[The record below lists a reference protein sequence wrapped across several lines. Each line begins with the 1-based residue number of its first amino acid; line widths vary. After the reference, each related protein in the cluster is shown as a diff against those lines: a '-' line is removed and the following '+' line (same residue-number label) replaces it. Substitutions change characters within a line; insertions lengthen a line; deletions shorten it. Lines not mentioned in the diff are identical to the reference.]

1 MANLIRFAIVLILV
15 SLSTSHV
22 DSPKLLAQD
31 PMRVATY
38 NIRYANRGDGLDQW
52 ANRSKAV
59 GNYLRDMDICG
70 LQEVTYPQL
79 VQLRDQ
85 LTQFAYYGVGRDD
98 GEHGGEHAVIFFRKQ
113 FLKEIDKGTFW
124 LSEEPERIGVAGW
137 DAALPRTCTWIQLED
152 QRTKEQF
159 IVGNTHFDHRG
170 AIAREKSG
178 ELIKN
183 QLSKIAGDLPVVL
196 MGDFNCIPD
205 SSPYQA
211 ILSGGQFSDSM
222 DVSLEKPVGPRS
234 TWNGFRGIA
243 EGREIDH
250 VFVRGDLQVHQRS
263 TDDPRTQSGRFASDH
278 LPVQVLVSLGRSLK
292 NK

>member
-15 SLSTSHV
+15 SLSASHV
-22 DSPKLLAQD
+22 ASPKLLAQD
-31 PMRVATY
+31 AMRVATY

-85 LTQFAYYGVGRDD
+85 LTQFADYGVGRDD

-183 QLSKIAGDLPVVL
+183 QLSKIPP
-196 MGDFNCIPD
+196 N
-205 SSPYQA
+205 
-211 ILSGGQFSDSM
+211 
-222 DVSLEKPVGPRS
+222 
-234 TWNGFRGIA
+234 
-243 EGREIDH
+243 
-250 VFVRGDLQVHQRS
+250 
-263 TDDPRTQSGRFASDH
+263 
-278 LPVQVLVSLGRSLK
+278 
-292 NK
+292 